1 MNSPNN
7 PSSFRQF
14 FYSSDEDRLRSGWR
28 LFFHLLILIFFS
40 ILFSLPFAELVL
52 DPGARGP
59 LFFLVNGLVA
69 ALPITVS
76 VYLARRW
83 LDRRPF
89 ADLGL
94 HWNGRA
100 VADLLL
106 GFGLTG
112 LMFTVIFLLEWAPG
126 FLRFE
131 GYAWEAQPLAAVLQG
146 TFLMLL
152 AYIFTGWGEELLFRG
167 YWLQNI
173 GEGLNLSWGILITSV
188 LFALAHL
195 LNPNPSLAAV
205 LGLILGGLFFAFAY
219 VRTGQLWL
227 PIGIHIGWNFFE
239 GTIFGFQVSG
249 TEPFSLV
256 RQTVQG
262 PEIITGG
269 AFGPEAGLVLLP
281 ALLLGALIIHRY
293 TASRKAANQ
302 PHATQIPHP

>member
-14 FYSSDEDRLRSGWR
+14 FYSPDQERLRSGWR

-40 ILFSLPFAELVL
+40 ILFSLPFIGLVL

-59 LFFLVNGLVA
+59 VFFLVNGLVS

-89 ADLGL
+89 VDLGL

-100 VADLLL
+100 GADLVL
-106 GFGLTG
+106 GFGLAA
-112 LMFTVIFLLEWAPG
+112 LMFAVIFLLEWAPG
-126 FLRFE
+126 FLQFE
-131 GYAWEAQPLAAVLQG
+131 GFAWQAQPLAAVLQA

-152 AYIFTGWGEELLFRG
+152 AYILVGWGEELLFRG
-167 YWLQNI
+167 YWLQNLA
-173 GEGLNLSWGILITSV
+173 EGLNLTWAILITSV
-188 LFALAHL
+188 VFALAHL
-195 LNPNPSLAAV
+195 LNPNASLAAV

-249 TEPFSLV
+249 TEPFALIQ
-256 RQTVQG
+256 QTVRG
-262 PEIITGG
+262 PELITGG

-281 ALLLGALIIHRY
+281 ALLLGTLIIHLY
-293 TASRKAANQ
+293 TRPRESGNS
-302 PHATQIPHP
+302 PHAAQTPHP

>member
-1 MNSPNN
+1 MNSPKN
-7 PSSFRQF
+7 PFSFRQF
-14 FYSSDEDRLRSGWR
+14 FYSPEEERLRSGWR
-28 LFFHLLILIFFS
+28 LFFHLLILNFFS
-40 ILFSLPFAELVL
+40 ILFSLPFVGLVL

-59 LFFLVNGLVA
+59 AFFLVYGLVA

-76 VYLARRW
+76 VYLARHW

-89 ADLGL
+89 TDLGL
-94 HWNGRA
+94 QWNGRV

-112 LMFTVIFLLEWAPG
+112 LMFAVIFLLQWAPG
-126 FLRFE
+126 FLQFE
-131 GYAWEAQPLAAVLQG
+131 GYALQAQPLAAVLQG

-152 AYIFTGWGEELLFRG
+152 AYILVGWGEELLFRG

-173 GEGLNLSWGILITSV
+173 RQGLNLSWAILITSV

-195 LNPNPSLAAV
+195 LNPNLSLAAV
-205 LGLILGGLFFAFAY
+205 LGLTLGGLFFAFAY

-239 GTIFGFQVSG
+239 GTIFGFPVSG
-249 TEPFSLV
+249 TEPFSLIQ
-256 RQTVQG
+256 QTVQG
-262 PEIITGG
+262 PEAITGG

-281 ALLLGALIIHRY
+281 ALLLGALIIHLY
-293 TASRKAANQ
+293 TRTRKSETP
-302 PHATQIPHP
+302 PHASQVPHP

>member
-1 MNSPNN
+1 MKHPSN

-14 FYSSDEDRLRSGWR
+14 FYSPDEPRLRAGWR
-28 LFFHLLILIFFS
+28 LFFHFLILIFFS
-40 ILFSLPFAELVL
+40 ILFSLPFAGLVFE
-52 DPGARGP
+52 PGARGP
-59 LFFLVNGLVA
+59 VFFLVNGLITAV
-69 ALPITVS
+69 PVTVS

-83 LDRRPF
+83 LDRRLF
-89 ADLGL
+89 LDLGL
-94 HWNGRA
+94 RWNRRA
-100 VADLLL
+100 AADLLL

-112 LMFTVIFLLEWAPG
+112 LMFAVIFLLEWAPG
-126 FLRFE
+126 FLQFE
-131 GYAWEAQPLAAVLQG
+131 GFAWQAQPLAAILQG

-173 GEGLNLSWGILITSV
+173 SEGLNLSWGIVITSV
-188 LFALAHL
+188 LFSLAHL

-281 ALLLGALIIHRY
+281 ALLLGALLIHIY
-293 TASRKAANQ
+293 TRTRKAENHHQ
-302 PHATQIPHP
+302 D

>member
-1 MNSPNN
+1 MNRPKNTT
-7 PSSFRQF
+7 SFRPI
-14 FYSSDEDRLRSGWR
+14 FYSPEDARLRAGWR
-28 LFFHLLILIFFS
+28 LFFHFLILIFFS
-40 ILFSLPFAELVL
+40 ILFSLPFAGLVFE
-52 DPGARGP
+52 PGARGP
-59 LFFLVNGLVA
+59 VFFLVNGLITAV
-69 ALPITVS
+69 PVTVS

-89 ADLGL
+89 AGLGL

-100 VADLLL
+100 AADLLL

-112 LMFTVIFLLEWAPG
+112 LMFALIFLLEWAPG
-126 FLRFE
+126 FLQFE
-131 GYAWEAQPLAAVLQG
+131 GFAWQAQPLAAILQG

-173 GEGLNLSWGILITSV
+173 SEGLNLSWGIVITSV

-195 LNPNPSLAAV
+195 LNPSPSLAAV

-281 ALLLGALIIHRY
+281 ALLLGALLIHIY
-293 TASRKAANQ
+293 TRTRKAENH
-302 PHATQIPHP
+302 PHASQASHP